1 MPRRHGG
8 STCGRGFL
16 GTSDTPIALSLGV
29 TFVIASLSV
38 GWSVWLFA
46 TGRRLKP

>member
-1 MPRRHGG
+1 VRH
-8 STCGRGFL
+8 GFL
-16 GTSDTPIALSLGV
+16 GTSDVAPVISLGV
-29 TFVIASLSV
+29 CAALAAVGV